1 MVAISIINSLA
12 MIFIMILPGYIF
24 RKRSIISVT
33 QIGAVN
39 SIVVNLTWPCL
50 VIDAM
55 QIKFS
60 ADTLKDAGYIVIVC
74 FIAFAVIA
82 VLGIPI
88 VKHLKLNKSKQYL
101 VLFMFLQGN
110 TGFIGIPVI
119 KALYGTNA
127 LFYAAIVE
135 FAHDI
140 FLFTIGVL
148 LIQMSA
154 GVSLKIRPLDLLSP
168 GLVGVIIGIVLFIMD
183 FRLPDVLGGS
193 IEMIGNA
200 TTPLT
205 MFSIG
210 FQLGS
215 IRLKEFFKEWQV
227 YAVLFVKL
235 MIVPAITVIIL
246 MILSEEIALL
256 EKVIIILFAMPIASV
271 ASIFSQQY
279 KGEVEF
285 ATKSVLLS
293 TVMSLVT
300 VPIFAILLE
309 IWI

>member
-24 RKRSIISVT
+24 RKRSIISVN

-135 FAHDI
+135 FANDI

-183 FRLPDVLGGS
+183 FKLPDVLGGS

>member
-24 RKRSIISVT
+24 RKRSIISVN

-60 ADTLKDAGYIVIVC
+60 ANTLKDAGYIVIVC

-135 FAHDI
+135 CAHDI

-183 FRLPDVLGGS
+183 FKLPDVLGGS

-210 FQLGS
+210 FQLGN

>member
-24 RKRSIISVT
+24 RKRSIISVN

-110 TGFIGIPVI
+110 TGVIGIPVI

-135 FAHDI
+135 FANDI

-183 FRLPDVLGGS
+183 FKLPDVLGGS

-210 FQLGS
+210 FQLGN

>member
-24 RKRSIISVT
+24 RKRSIISVN

-135 FAHDI
+135 FANDI

-168 GLVGVIIGIVLFIMD
+168 GLVGVIVGIVMFIMD
-183 FRLPDVLGGS
+183 FRLPDLLGGS

-300 VPIFAILLE
+300 VPIFAIFLE

>member
-1 MVAISIINSLA
+1 MKC
-12 MIFIMILPGYIF
+12 P
-24 RKRSIISVT
+24 
-33 QIGAVN
+33 
-39 SIVVNLTWPCL
+39 
-50 VIDAM
+50 
-55 QIKFS
+55 
-60 ADTLKDAGYIVIVC
+60 
-74 FIAFAVIA
+74 
-82 VLGIPI
+82 
-88 VKHLKLNKSKQYL
+88 YL

-135 FAHDI
+135 FANDI

-168 GLVGVIIGIVLFIMD
+168 GLVGVIVGIVMFIMD
-183 FRLPDVLGGS
+183 FRLPDLLGGS

-293 TVMSLVT
+293 TVLSLVT

>member
-24 RKRSIISVT
+24 RKRSIISVN

-88 VKHLKLNKSKQYL
+88 AKHLKLNKIKQYL

-135 FAHDI
+135 FANDI

-183 FRLPDVLGGS
+183 FKRPDVLGGS

-210 FQLGS
+210 FQLGN

-246 MILSEEIALL
+246 IILSEEIALL

>member
-24 RKRSIISVT
+24 RKRSIISVN

-119 KALYGTNA
+119 KALYGMNA

-183 FRLPDVLGGS
+183 FKLPDVLGGS

-210 FQLGS
+210 FQLGN

-235 MIVPAITVIIL
+235 MIVPAITIIIL

-256 EKVIIILFAMPIASV
+256 GVRTFFWTISTPVTSVIV
-271 ASIFSQQY
+271 
-279 KGEVEF
+279 
-285 ATKSVLLS
+285 
-293 TVMSLVT
+293 
-300 VPIFAILLE
+300 
-309 IWI
+309 

>member
-24 RKRSIISVT
+24 RKRSIISVN

-135 FAHDI
+135 FSHDI

-183 FRLPDVLGGS
+183 FKLPDVLGGS

-210 FQLGS
+210 FQLGN

>member
-24 RKRSIISVT
+24 RKRSIISVN

-60 ADTLKDAGYIVIVC
+60 ADTLKDAGYIVRVC

-82 VLGIPI
+82 VLGIPT

-135 FAHDI
+135 FANDI

-183 FRLPDVLGGS
+183 FKLPDVLGGS

-210 FQLGS
+210 FQLGN